1 MANNSDNQRLDAGD
15 NRESARSSGVAGLQY
30 RSGAFQAPS
39 ARTKSPTVHSAT
51 PPKPP
56 KGRFFVVGLVMSV
69 LGFGA
74 FNVWNSFFRYSAYG
88 VVEGRTIEVP
98 APVTGVVR
106 YVHVQNGD
114 RVRQGQ
120 LLMTLDQHELE
131 QKLGRLGDELLMTQA
146 KLDAEVSASQWRM
159 AQYQIQFGEAAAE
172 YRDKWATVR
181 ADQVKLKRAQQ
192 RRERV
197 AGMLAKK
204 TATEDDLEQA
214 IADEQSQ
221 RDRLETLLEGLVS
234 WQQRSQVA
242 ELASHAGFDALQ
254 PMLAQLKNLESEQRR
269 LREQLALGQIQSPVN
284 GVVLQRH
291 RFGGE
296 GAAHLQ
302 TLVTILEEDS
312 LEVVLYVPQQRL
324 NEFQSGRTV
333 HVSLPPFQDQMPCRV
348 SRMGDEHVSLPT
360 QIQRHYPHQIKTV
373 PIHLQPIDGRF
384 QHERLQV
391 GAVVQVPHNVNRWLS
406 RLPTNDDLL
415 PREAKTGNNT
425 SRR

>member
-1 MANNSDNQRLDAGD
+1 MATHHENHRHDSGD
-15 NRESARSSGVAGLQY
+15 NREPARTSEVAGLQY

-39 ARTKSPTVHSAT
+39 VRTKSPTVHSAT

-120 LLMTLDQHELE
+120 LLMTLDQHEIE
-131 QKLGRLGDELLMTQA
+131 QRLGRLGDELLMTQA
-146 KLDAEVSASQWRM
+146 KMDAEVSASQWRM

-172 YRDKWATVR
+172 YRDKWAAVR
-181 ADQVKLKRAQQ
+181 ADQVKLRRAQQ

-197 AGMLAKK
+197 QGMVAKK

-242 ELASHAGFDALQ
+242 ELASRAGFDALQ
-254 PMLAQLKNLESEQRR
+254 PMLAQLKNLESEQSR
-269 LREQLALGQIQSPVN
+269 LREQLALGEIHSPVN
-284 GVVLQRH
+284 GIVLNRH

-296 GAAHLQ
+296 GAEHLQ
-302 TLVTILEEDS
+302 SLVTILEEDS
-312 LEVVLYVPQQRL
+312 LEIVLYVPQQRL
-324 NEFQSGRTV
+324 KEFQNGNTV
-333 HVSLPPFQDQMPCRV
+333 HVSLPPFQDQLPCRIT
-348 SRMGDEHVSLPT
+348 RMGDEHVTLPT
-360 QIQRHYPHQIKTV
+360 QIQRHYPHQSKTV
-373 PIHLQPIDGRF
+373 PIHLQPVDGRF

-391 GAVVQVPHNVNRWLS
+391 GAVVQVPHDVNRWLGHMPPS
-406 RLPTNDDLL
+406 GAPSLQ
-415 PREAKTGNNT
+415 EANAANS

>member
-1 MANNSDNQRLDAGD
+1 MATNSDNQRIDSGD
-15 NRESARSSGVAGLQY
+15 NRESTRSSGGTGLQY

-39 ARTKSPTVHSAT
+39 VRTKSPTVHSAT

-88 VVEGRTIEVP
+88 VVEGRTIDVP

-114 RVRQGQ
+114 HVRQGQ

-131 QKLGRLGDELLMTQA
+131 QRLGRLSDELLMTQA

-159 AQYQIQFGEAAAE
+159 AQYQVQFGEAAAE
-172 YRDKWATVR
+172 YRDKWAAVR
-181 ADQVKLKRAQQ
+181 SDQVKFKRAQQ

-197 AGMLAKK
+197 EGMVVKK

-221 RDRLETLLEGLVS
+221 RDRLETMLEGLVA
-234 WQQRSQVA
+234 WQQRAQVA
-242 ELASHAGFDALQ
+242 ELASRAGFDALQ

-269 LREQLALGQIQSPVN
+269 LREQLELGQIHSPVN

-302 TLVTILEEDS
+302 PLVTILEEDS

-324 NEFQSGRTV
+324 KEFESGNTV

-348 SRMGDEHVSLPT
+348 SRMGDQHVSLPT

-373 PIHLQPIDGRF
+373 PIHLQPLDGRF

-391 GAVVQVPHNVNRWLS
+391 GAVVQVPHNINRWLS
-406 RLPTNDDLL
+406 KLPTNDDLM
-415 PREAKTGNNT
+415 PREAKAGGSS